1 MRESSPLKSHE
12 GFKMAAAAPP
22 IDPAMA
28 MAAMMAQLIA
38 QNNAIQNQQV
48 LLQQLI
54 GNSTSS
60 SKKPEECPEG
70 KAAFKPWSLTFQA
83 FLASKSM
90 DWALEMLD
98 TAMEAH
104 PNYPADTL
112 PGPNQALEQAEI
124 DMNRSNK
131 ILPWIQ

>member
-1 MRESSPLKSHE
+1 
-12 GFKMAAAAPP
+12 MAAAAPP
-22 IDPAMA
+22 AIDPAMA

-38 QNNAIQNQQV
+38 QNNAIQNQQI

-90 DWALEMLD
+90 DWTLELSD
-98 TAMEAH
+98 AAMQAH
-104 PNYPADTL
+104 PNY
-112 PGPNQALEQAEI
+112 QAEEI
-124 DMNRSNK
+124 EMNRSRAQHYVHDQ
-131 ILPWIQ
+131 LLCT